1 MIPPAKI
8 NREARARHGHRL
20 LVLAAGVSLA
30 ASLALAGVGFSATA
44 RASSSSP
51 QVSSKPS
58 SKKSSASSKGSAS
71 SKKGKKGGRKR
82 WEPIQK
88 APTTDRIEEI
98 QTALSREG
106 YYHGDPSKKW
116 DPNTQDA
123 MRHFQEDHGMNG
135 SGRLDATTLQ
145 KLGLGSDIAG
155 VSAPRPKQ
163 NKSDTK
169 SPSSNP
175 HPDITPSTTTN
186 ADPGND

>member
-1 MIPPAKI
+1 MISLRAT
-8 NREARARHGHRL
+8 NCEALARRSYRFSGL
-20 LVLAAGVSLA
+20 ESGVAIAIALVLGVAGFAATGRA
-30 ASLALAGVGFSATA
+30 ASG
-44 RASSSSP
+44 SP
-51 QVSSKPS
+51 QSSSKPS
-58 SKKSSASSKGSAS
+58 AKKGSATSKSSAS
-71 SKKGKKGGRKR
+71 SKKGKKGGRKH

-98 QTALSREG
+98 QSALSREG

-116 DPNTQDA
+116 DANTQDA

-169 SPSSNP
+169 SPASNP

-186 ADPGND
+186 ADPGGD

>member
-1 MIPPAKI
+1 MITHGAFR
-8 NREARARHGHRL
+8 REAPACRGYRFLG
-20 LVLAAGVSLA
+20 LVIGVAFAMSFL
-30 ASLALAGVGFSATA
+30 LAGVGFTATA
-44 RASSSSP
+44 LAGSGLP
-51 QVSSKPS
+51 QSSSKPS
-58 SKKSSASSKGSAS
+58 AKKGTASSKSSGS
-71 SKKGKKGGRKR
+71 SKKGKKGSHKH

-116 DPNTQDA
+116 DASTQDA
-123 MRHFQEDHGMNG
+123 MRHFQEDHGMSG

-155 VSAPRPKQ
+155 VSAPRPRQ
-163 NKSDTK
+163 NKAGTS
-169 SPSSNP
+169 SPASNP

-186 ADPGND
+186 ADPGGK

>member
-1 MIPPAKI
+1 MISPSVTNCDAGT
-8 NREARARHGHRL
+8 RRSHRF
-20 LVLAAGVSLA
+20 LALTCG
-30 ASLALAGVGFSATA
+30 LALAISLVWGAAGFAATA
-44 RASSSSP
+44 RAASSSP
-51 QVSSKPS
+51 QSTSKAS
-58 SKKSSASSKGSAS
+58 AKKRTATSKSSAS
-71 SKKGKKGGRKR
+71 SKKGKKGGRKH

-98 QTALSREG
+98 QSALSREG
-106 YYHGDPSKKW
+106 YYHGDPTKKW
-116 DPNTQDA
+116 DANTQDA
-123 MRHFQEDHGMNG
+123 MRHFQEDHGMTG

-169 SPSSNP
+169 SPASNP

-186 ADPGND
+186 ADPGGD

>member
-1 MIPPAKI
+1 MISPSLT
-8 NREARARHGHRL
+8 NRDAATRRGHRL
-20 LVLAAGVSLA
+20 LVLSSRVALAISLVLGAAGFGA
-30 ASLALAGVGFSATA
+30 AA
-44 RASSSSP
+44 RAASSSP
-51 QVSSKPS
+51 QSTSKPS
-58 SKKSSASSKGSAS
+58 AKKGTAMSKSSATSKKS
-71 SKKGKKGGRKR
+71 KKGGRKH

-116 DPNTQDA
+116 DANTQDA

-135 SGRLDATTLQ
+135 SGKLDATTLQ

-169 SPSSNP
+169 SPASNP

-186 ADPGND
+186 ADPGGD

>member
-1 MIPPAKI
+1 MISPSATNRDPAT
-8 NREARARHGHRL
+8 RRGHRL
-20 LVLAAGVSLA
+20 RGLASGVALAISLLLGAAG
-30 ASLALAGVGFSATA
+30 FTATA
-44 RASSSSP
+44 RAAASSP
-51 QVSSKPS
+51 QSTSKPS
-58 SKKSSASSKGSAS
+58 AKKGTATSKSSAF
-71 SKKGKKGGRKR
+71 SKKGKKGARKH

-116 DPNTQDA
+116 DANTQDA

-169 SPSSNP
+169 SPASNP

-186 ADPGND
+186 ADPGGD

>member
-1 MIPPAKI
+1 MISPSAT
-8 NREARARHGHRL
+8 NRDAATRRGHRFVVL
-20 LVLAAGVSLA
+20 ASGVAIAISLVLGAAGFA
-30 ASLALAGVGFSATA
+30 ATA
-44 RASSSSP
+44 RAASSSP
-51 QVSSKPS
+51 QSTSKPS
-58 SKKSSASSKGSAS
+58 AKKGTATSKSSAT
-71 SKKGKKGGRKR
+71 SKKGKKGARKH

-98 QTALSREG
+98 QAALSREG

-116 DPNTQDA
+116 DANTQDA

-169 SPSSNP
+169 SPASNP

-186 ADPGND
+186 ADPGGD

>member
-1 MIPPAKI
+1 MISPSVT
-8 NREARARHGHRL
+8 NREAPAHR
-20 LVLAAGVSLA
+20 GYRF
-30 ASLALAGVGFSATA
+30 LALASGVMIAISLVLGAASFAATA
-44 RASSSSP
+44 RAVSSP
-51 QVSSKPS
+51 PQSSSKPS
-58 SKKSSASSKGSAS
+58 AKKGTATSKSSAS
-71 SKKGKKGGRKR
+71 SKKGKKGGRKH

-98 QTALSREG
+98 QSALSREG
-106 YYHGDPSKKW
+106 YYHGDPTKKW
-116 DPNTQDA
+116 DANTQDA

-169 SPSSNP
+169 SPASNP

-186 ADPGND
+186 ADPGGD

>member
-1 MIPPAKI
+1 MKFLTTI
-8 NREARARHGHRL
+8 NREPPARRDHRVISIAVSFAFAAS
-20 LVLAAGVSLA
+20 LVLAGASFAATSRA
-30 ASLALAGVGFSATA
+30 ASSA
-44 RASSSSP
+44 P
-51 QVSSKPS
+51 QTTSKPS
-58 SKKSSASSKGSAS
+58 AKKGSASTKSSAS
-71 SKKGKKGGRKR
+71 SKKGKKGGHNH
-82 WEPIQK
+82 WQPIQK

-116 DPNTQDA
+116 DANTQDA

-155 VSAPRPKQ
+155 VSAPRPRQ

-169 SPSSNP
+169 PPAANP

-186 ADPGND
+186 ADPGGD

>member
-1 MIPPAKI
+1 MITHGAFR
-8 NREARARHGHRL
+8 REAPARRGHRFL
-20 LVLAAGVSLA
+20 GLAAGVAFAMLLFLVVMAAPA
-30 ASLALAGVGFSATA
+30 ASG
-44 RASSSSP
+44 SP
-51 QVSSKPS
+51 QSSSKPS
-58 SKKSSASSKGSAS
+58 AKKGTASSKSSPS
-71 SKKGKKGGRKR
+71 SKKGKKGSRKH

-116 DPNTQDA
+116 DASTEDA
-123 MRHFQEDHGMNG
+123 MRHFQEDHGMSG

-155 VSAPRPKQ
+155 VSAPRPRQ
-163 NKSDTK
+163 NKAGTS
-169 SPSSNP
+169 SPASNP

-186 ADPGND
+186 ADPGGK

>member
-1 MIPPAKI
+1 MISLRVTNCEVPA
-8 NREARARHGHRL
+8 RRGHRL
-20 LVLAAGVSLA
+20 LRLASGIAIAISLVLGAGGFAAA
-30 ASLALAGVGFSATA
+30 ARG
-44 RASSSSP
+44 ASGSP
-51 QVSSKPS
+51 QSTSKPS
-58 SKKSSASSKGSAS
+58 AKKGSAASKSSAS
-71 SKKGKKGGRKR
+71 SKKGKKGGRKH

-106 YYHGDPSKKW
+106 YYHGEPSKKW
-116 DPNTQDA
+116 DANTQDA

-169 SPSSNP
+169 SPASNP
-175 HPDITPSTTTN
+175 HPDITPSTTSN
-186 ADPGND
+186 ADPGGD